1 MKPVTIKL
9 PEELRVRLQ
18 AEADKR
24 GVSLGQVVREAA
36 AAYVAASPVQTR
48 LSAYDL
54 SKDLCGSLDG
64 GPGDLST
71 NPKYLEDLGL
81 DSMGDSRYRA
91 AGGVSRKKGRPARV
105 GD

>member
-1 MKPVTIKL
+1 MKAITVKL
-9 PEELRVRLQ
+9 PDELRVRLQ

-24 GVSLGQVVREAA
+24 GVSLGHVVREAA
-36 AAYVAASPVQTR
+36 ETYVVASPAQKR

-81 DSMGDSRYRA
+81 DSMGDSRYRP
-91 AGGVSRKKGRPARV
+91 AGGVSRKKGKPPRM